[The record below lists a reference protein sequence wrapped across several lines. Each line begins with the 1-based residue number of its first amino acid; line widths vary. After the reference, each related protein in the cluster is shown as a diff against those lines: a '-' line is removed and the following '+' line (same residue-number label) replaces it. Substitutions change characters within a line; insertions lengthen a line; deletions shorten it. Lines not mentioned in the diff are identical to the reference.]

1 MPNNFCPQ
9 CGKPLEPTDRFCKF
23 CGAGVS
29 SRATSSL
36 PRRPTRTHLSLP
48 WLLLIFAAGVAL
60 LVLSLLLYRE
70 NTPTVA
76 NVPDEHDASGLP
88 YPEVARLSVG
98 EARERLDSGTAV
110 IVDVR
115 SAEEYAEAHIPN
127 AHSMPLNELQSR
139 YQELPQNKEIITYC
153 T

>member
-9 CGKPLEPTDRFCKF
+9 CGKPLELTDRFCRF

-29 SRATSSL
+29 NRATGSL
-36 PRRPTRTHLSLP
+36 PRRPTRTRLLLSWP
-48 WLLLIFAAGVAL
+48 LLIFAAGVVL

-76 NVPDEHDASGLP
+76 NVPDEHDAAGLP
-88 YPEVARLSVG
+88 YPEVTRISVV
-98 EARERLDSGTAV
+98 EARERLDNGTAV

-115 SAEEYAEAHIPN
+115 SAEEYAEAHIAN

-139 YQELPQNKEIITYC
+139 YQELPQNTEIITYC